1 MFIVINLCYNN
12 TLQDMKLIIGLG
24 NPGIKYQKTRHNM
37 GFMAIDLLSDLSE
50 IDIDKEVFKGLLGR
64 GKIFDEDVF
73 LFKPMTYMNLSG
85 TAVIELVN
93 YFKVNIDDIIV
104 IYDDLSLPPGT
115 IRLRKSGSSGGQ
127 KGMQNIIDLLHTD
140 NIKRIRIGIGE
151 PTWDTV
157 DYVLGKPLKEE
168 MVLIEDAIKRCSEA
182 IKETI
187 KTNFEKAMNRFN

>member
-37 GFMAIDLLSDLSE
+37 GFMAIDLLSDLSK